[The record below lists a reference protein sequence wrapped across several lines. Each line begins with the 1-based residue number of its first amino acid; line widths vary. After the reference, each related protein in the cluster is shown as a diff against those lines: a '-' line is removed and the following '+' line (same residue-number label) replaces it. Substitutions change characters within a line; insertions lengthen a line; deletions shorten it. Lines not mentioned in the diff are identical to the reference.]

1 MNLSN
6 VLKFVDLTLH
16 QKCRYLELFWSLF
29 SRIWT
34 EYGEIRLRIHSECGK
49 IQTRVTPKVLQS
61 SQENTCAT
69 NFLFLKKK
77 LQVALVAA
85 SGINFYIKVRASVE
99 SSTPGNLL
107 FCDNSPFFAN
117 FFILV
122 HGNSKFLLEIS
133 NFRNPKPSKFNVR
146 NQN

>member
-6 VLKFVDLTLH
+6 VLKFFDLTLH
-16 QKCRYLELFWSLF
+16 QKCRYSELFWSVF

-34 EYGEIRLRIHSECGK
+34 EYGEILRTSPYSFRMRENIDQSNSK
-49 IQTRVTPKVLQS
+49 SFAKFTRKHMCHELSFST
-61 SQENTCAT
+61 
-69 NFLFLKKK
+69 KK

-122 HGNSKFLLEIS
+122 HGNSKFLSEIS
-133 NFRNPKPSKFNVR
+133 NFRNQKP
-146 NQN
+146 

>member
-1 MNLSN
+1 MKNCRFKLGQICRKHLRGRSIIGKLTSFLKGKWISRTSLYSFRMREKIDQSNSKSFAKFTREHMCHQLS
-6 VLKFVDLTLH
+6 F
-16 QKCRYLELFWSLF
+16 F
-29 SRIWT
+29 
-34 EYGEIRLRIHSECGK
+34 
-49 IQTRVTPKVLQS
+49 
-61 SQENTCAT
+61 
-69 NFLFLKKK
+69 KKK

-133 NFRNPKPSKFNVR
+133 NFRNPKPS
-146 NQN
+146 

>member
-1 MNLSN
+1 MLILLCIKSVGIRSYSGPYFPVFGLN
-6 VLKFVDLTLH
+6 TE
-16 QKCRYLELFWSLF
+16 RYSV
-29 SRIWT
+29 
-34 EYGEIRLRIHSECGK
+34 RLRIHSECGK
-49 IQTRVTPKVLQS
+49 IETRVTPKVLQS

-133 NFRNPKPSKFNVR
+133 NFRNPKPL
-146 NQN
+146 

>member
-1 MNLSN
+1 MNLLN

-16 QKCRYLELFWSLF
+16 QKCRYSELFWSLF
-29 SRIWT
+29 SGIWT
-34 EYGEIRLRIHSECGK
+34 EYGEILRTSPYSFRMRENIDQSNSK
-49 IQTRVTPKVLQS
+49 SFAKFTREHMCHQLS
-61 SQENTCAT
+61 
-69 NFLFLKKK
+69 FLKKK

-133 NFRNPKPSKFNVR
+133 NFRNPKPS
-146 NQN
+146 